1 MISTIDTTSD
11 DIDAQHITNTSCGL
25 IDSVARRL
33 EASTESS
40 PIHLAQSPYAFNER
54 KLGANS
60 INTTVEIA
68 VRLFAPGETTALL
81 GKAVVADIVSSIENG
96 TFLPTL
102 LQFAS
107 ALNLTYFDSAT
118 VNDAYLNPASK
129 RTMLG
134 FLNPDLVVVLAAS
147 TAAGSIGATAASS
160 AIPAGDPLS
169 LVFAVQFIS
178 LTSSIDG
185 LPPDYSEN
193 YAGSLGWANL
203 QFEPPCNRWFCL
215 RTANAPRRNRDED
228 LRTDAELAQDLLVGN
243 IWFVLSALI
252 VLTIGRRACALL
264 IRMKN
269 RADLK
274 AKEMGAEIKRK
285 AAAAARKSMD
295 RAATMAHV
303 GATTTATHADTEDDL
318 YPELSDRYFER
329 SPGGAAPL
337 PFVPIKWQTSSGG
350 PAVEVNLL
358 LVAQMGLL
366 NSCFTVVG
374 QGSAMKPEIRA
385 LAAVVLSLVVAGDIL
400 FFRFL
405 KGTLNRLQS
414 EGALEYVLTDHV
426 YEKNRHVYEHA
437 HKQLYQHDEAGN
449 LCRDNR
455 RRKLRAVMDA
465 NVFPPVPCEFEV
477 IADEHNNAI
486 YFEHDAQ
493 GDPIKVGD
501 TLVPAEP
508 DEHGAYQPSAK
519 PVLTNHEQPV
529 AQNAREVAYSDGT
542 MYYRLYLLLRFND
555 KTTGAWEA
563 NTDEAYFFIEGY
575 GSAFAK
581 FGVYGSLYYFV
592 DLIRKI
598 LDCFTLAFARGSTQ
612 TGVAAVVQWIF
623 NIVFAFMMPYSDMKS
638 NSNEITQNG
647 GRLLTMMLCAM
658 MSLGLLGAGFVAAV
672 LVLISTIQ
680 IYVNIGMG
688 FYAAFHK
695 AFEAY
700 FGLFFEVNVVT
711 GLELSGVP
719 GGLGRE
725 LVFKLTPSMVKL
737 ATKHYV
743 ENLQHL
749 VIAVFAHI
757 RHKILDEFDEALL
770 KAEVLIGRV
779 DPGDLSKS
787 TQDALK
793 DPFDR
798 RLLVCEII
806 VKDLTAVLLPQIEE
820 IVLPKALKMMSQVG
834 KHELSPPAIKDK
846 VAMASKR
853 ILIQTKVLT
862 DPGKIL
868 MKLMLHPLQRMLPT
882 FVRAIVRLQSDNLLS
897 PAVENVGTQIAVQVD
912 GRDSKLTSSPPPRT
926 PAESVGV
933 APVSVSLMMC
943 ASELSCNA
951 ERAED

>member
-1 MISTIDTTSD
+1 MR
-11 DIDAQHITNTSCGL
+11 
-25 IDSVARRL
+25 AR
-33 EASTESS
+33 
-40 PIHLAQSPYAFNER
+40 
-54 KLGANS
+54 
-60 INTTVEIA
+60 
-68 VRLFAPGETTALL
+68 
-81 GKAVVADIVSSIENG
+81 
-96 TFLPTL
+96 
-102 LQFAS
+102 
-107 ALNLTYFDSAT
+107 
-118 VNDAYLNPASK
+118 
-129 RTMLG
+129 
-134 FLNPDLVVVLAAS
+134 
-147 TAAGSIGATAASS
+147 
-160 AIPAGDPLS
+160 
-169 LVFAVQFIS
+169 
-178 LTSSIDG
+178 
-185 LPPDYSEN
+185 
-193 YAGSLGWANL
+193 ANL

-215 RTANAPRRNRDED
+215 RTTNAPRRNRDED

-243 IWFVLSALI
+243 IWFVLSALL

-274 AKEMGAEIKRK
+274 AKEMGAEIKRT

-385 LAAVVLSLVVAGDIL
+385 VAAVVLSLVVAGDIL

-414 EGALEYVLTDHV
+414 EGALEYVHTDHV

-519 PVLTNHEQPV
+519 PVLTNPKQPV
-529 AQNAREVAYSDGT
+529 AQNAREVAYSDGS

-623 NIVFAFMMPYSDMKS
+623 NIVFAFMMP
-638 NSNEITQNG
+638 
-647 GRLLTMMLCAM
+647 CAWPV
-658 MSLGLLGAGFVAAV
+658 G
-672 LVLISTIQ
+672 IS
-680 IYVNIGMG
+680 
-688 FYAAFHK
+688 K
-695 AFEAY
+695 
-700 FGLFFEVNVVT
+700 
-711 GLELSGVP
+711 
-719 GGLGRE
+719 
-725 LVFKLTPSMVKL
+725 
-737 ATKHYV
+737 
-743 ENLQHL
+743 
-749 VIAVFAHI
+749 
-757 RHKILDEFDEALL
+757 
-770 KAEVLIGRV
+770 
-779 DPGDLSKS
+779 
-787 TQDALK
+787 
-793 DPFDR
+793 
-798 RLLVCEII
+798 
-806 VKDLTAVLLPQIEE
+806 
-820 IVLPKALKMMSQVG
+820 
-834 KHELSPPAIKDK
+834 
-846 VAMASKR
+846 
-853 ILIQTKVLT
+853 
-862 DPGKIL
+862 
-868 MKLMLHPLQRMLPT
+868 
-882 FVRAIVRLQSDNLLS
+882 
-897 PAVENVGTQIAVQVD
+897 
-912 GRDSKLTSSPPPRT
+912 
-926 PAESVGV
+926 
-933 APVSVSLMMC
+933 
-943 ASELSCNA
+943 
-951 ERAED
+951 